1 MRCGLPHKM
10 RKLMMK
16 ERLQLTEIPRIR
28 NISKEDFIENYVK
41 PQKPVVIE
49 QLIEDWPAYKKWSL
63 DYIDE
68 VAGDRTVPLYD
79 DRPISSKFKFNEPHL
94 KMKMSEYISLL
105 KSKPTNYRIFLYHLM
120 KEVPALQKDFKFPD
134 MGLRFLKQLPMLFFG
149 GENSKVFM
157 HYDIDFANILHF
169 HFHGKKQCI
178 LYPPSQSKYLY
189 KVPHALISREDIDF
203 TNPDFE
209 KFPALKEAE
218 GYVTNLN
225 HGETLYMPEGYWH
238 QMTYLTPGFSMSLR
252 ATSRNITNFS
262 KAVYNL
268 AFMRYFDNYM
278 RKIRG
283 QKWIDYKNK
292 QAIINTHKQNNI
304 KI

>member
-1 MRCGLPHKM
+1 
-10 RKLMMK
+10 MK
-16 ERLQLTEIPRIR
+16 ERLQLTEIPRVK
-28 NISKEDFIENYVK
+28 NISKEDFIENYLK

-63 DYIDE
+63 DYIEE
-68 VAGDRTVPLYD
+68 VAGNKIVPLFD
-79 DRPISSKFKFNEPHL
+79 DRPINSKFKFNEPHL
-94 KMKMSEYISLL
+94 TMKMSEYISLL
-105 KSKPTNYRIFLYHLM
+105 KSKPTKYRIFLYHLM
-120 KEVPALQKDFKFPD
+120 KEVPVLQNDFKFPD
-134 MGLRFLKQLPMLFFG
+134 MGLRFIKQLPTLFFG

-169 HFHGKKQCI
+169 QFHGEKKCI
-178 LYPPSQSKYLY
+178 LYPPSQSKFLY

-209 KFPALKEAE
+209 KFPALKEAQ
-218 GYVTNLN
+218 GYITNLS

-252 ATSRNITNFS
+252 ATSRNITNLS

-278 RKIRG
+278 RKLRG
-283 QKWIDYKNK
+283 QKWINYKNE
-292 QAIINTHKQNNI
+292 QAIVNTHKKNNI
-304 KI
+304 

>member
-1 MRCGLPHKM
+1 
-10 RKLMMK
+10 MK